1 MMNKI
6 KKLFIDFLIN
16 TFKLNELYKNI
27 ENELVLSEKKYRNL
41 FENNPQPLWI
51 YDLETLAFLEVNK
64 AAIEQY
70 GYSRSEFLK
79 MTLKDIRPK
88 EDVSDLLND
97 VANTTKELN
106 KAGEWRHLKKNGEI
120 IFVEIVS
127 HTLDYESRKARL
139 VHSFD
144 VTKRIQSE
152 QKLRVLSQAVEQN
165 PASIL
170 ITDTKGNIEYINT
183 KFTEVTGYLSEE
195 IIGKN
200 PNILNSGISTPEIYN
215 ELWKTIQA
223 GNEWQGQFQNRKKNG
238 EIFFESAVI
247 LPILNEKGDI
257 THFLSIKEDI
267 THKIH
272 SEKQIKT
279 LSKAIEQSPSSIIIT
294 DAEGKIEFVNF
305 KFTSLMQYSMEEVK
319 GRSPRIFNPGHTNID
334 AYETMWEKLRSKKVW
349 EGEFENR
356 KKDKNYFWENVIIAP
371 LLDEKSLISNYIL
384 IMEDISEKKKMI
396 QELIDAK
403 EKAQESDRLK
413 TAFLQNMSHE
423 IRTPMNAIIGF
434 SDLLPD
440 VFDSPEKLLSYTTI
454 IKERS
459 SHLLQII
466 NDILDIAKIESGQL
480 PIHVEMYDLNS
491 LFRELESFFTE
502 YQERIN
508 KKHINFNIN
517 SSPLDSPIL
526 IDQIKLKQILINLIS
541 NAFKFT
547 HEGNVQVDCLL
558 SINNVLLFSVSD
570 TGIGIAENKKNEIFN
585 RFNQI
590 DSDTARLYEGTGLGL
605 SIVKGILDLL
615 GGKVWLESEPDKGST
630 FYFTFPYKLT
640 NS

>member
-1 MMNKI
+1 
-6 KKLFIDFLIN
+6 
-16 TFKLNELYKNI
+16 
-27 ENELVLSEKKYRNL
+27 
-41 FENNPQPLWI
+41 
-51 YDLETLAFLEVNK
+51 
-64 AAIEQY
+64 
-70 GYSRSEFLK
+70 
-79 MTLKDIRPK
+79 
-88 EDVSDLLND
+88 
-97 VANTTKELN
+97 
-106 KAGEWRHLKKNGEI
+106 
-120 IFVEIVS
+120 
-127 HTLDYESRKARL
+127 
-139 VHSFD
+139 
-144 VTKRIQSE
+144 
-152 QKLRVLSQAVEQN
+152 
-165 PASIL
+165 
-170 ITDTKGNIEYINT
+170 
-183 KFTEVTGYLSEE
+183 
-195 IIGKN
+195 
-200 PNILNSGISTPEIYN
+200 
-215 ELWKTIQA
+215 
-223 GNEWQGQFQNRKKNG
+223 
-238 EIFFESAVI
+238 
-247 LPILNEKGDI
+247 
-257 THFLSIKEDI
+257 
-267 THKIH
+267 
-272 SEKQIKT
+272 
-279 LSKAIEQSPSSIIIT
+279 
-294 DAEGKIEFVNF
+294 
-305 KFTSLMQYSMEEVK
+305 
-319 GRSPRIFNPGHTNID
+319 
-334 AYETMWEKLRSKKVW
+334 
-349 EGEFENR
+349 
-356 KKDKNYFWENVIIAP
+356 
-371 LLDEKSLISNYIL
+371 
-384 IMEDISEKKKMI
+384 
-396 QELIDAK
+396 
-403 EKAQESDRLK
+403 
-413 TAFLQNMSHE
+413 
-423 IRTPMNAIIGF
+423 MNAIIGF